1 MVKSVGFINAM
12 SPRVLSLIDRVET
25 LFHLLKTYT
34 VSTVVFACFR
44 EVGVRDVA
52 PYLGLRGSKP
62 YEDGTRFCAAHTM
75 LESILDERDEE

>member
-1 MVKSVGFINAM
+1 M

-34 VSTVVFACFR
+34 VSTVVFACLR
-44 EVGVRDVA
+44 EVGVRDIT
-52 PYLGLRGSKP
+52 PYLGLCGCKL
-62 YEDGTRFCAAHTM
+62 DGNGTWLCAAHAM